1 MENVKVIKI
10 NSLELEKNEPLD
22 NEFLEDKH
30 INELTLQ
37 ILMNREMYENY
48 ILSQHEQCIDDLKG
62 EQKFYR
68 SRIFQLAKVLLLN
81 EKEREKYF
89 TLNPA
94 FHLSQISFDV
104 FATFDHFIKTA
115 IQNFKLIDTNDILQ
129 GETILEEPRETILE
143 PRETIVSEFKE
154 YITPKQKTLDN
165 FIIKC
170 EPIEPI
176 YPEQR
181 IININDSKYKKKGL
195 RKKLVVN

>member
-10 NSLELEKNEPLD
+10 NSLEPDEVDEKNETLD
-22 NEFLEDKH
+22 NEFSEDKH

-94 FHLSQISFDV
+94 FHISQISFDV

-129 GETILEEPRETILE
+129 GEAILEE

-154 YITPKQKTLDN
+154 YIPPPKQKTLDN
-165 FIIKC
+165 FIIKS

-195 RKKLVVN
+195 RKKLVIN